1 MVTILELRNVIGG
14 YTAAEFITL
23 RRDINEAFKTKLR
36 SSLSED
42 YILLTTASISNL
54 KFPEEYEEAVEETII
69 AQQNVTTMGYYKD
82 EQQVYADT
90 DVLAAD
96 KDSEMVLKLAQAEG
110 DDYYRQAEA
119 LASATEYTFAQKSQA
134 VDSVMTNL
142 DLVDDFKFTKAEK
155 VLTYFW
161 IYLQLGDNMNVTS
174 KYINTIKSYELN
186 LIDAED

>member
-69 AQQNVTTMGYYKD
+69 AQ
-82 EQQVYADT
+82 
-90 DVLAAD
+90 
-96 KDSEMVLKLAQAEG
+96 
-110 DDYYRQAEA
+110 
-119 LASATEYTFAQKSQA
+119 
-134 VDSVMTNL
+134 
-142 DLVDDFKFTKAEK
+142 
-155 VLTYFW
+155 
-161 IYLQLGDNMNVTS
+161 
-174 KYINTIKSYELN
+174 
-186 LIDAED
+186 